1 MKSVCYGA
9 TDVGRCRQN
18 NEDAYLLQPV
28 GDDSHLL
35 AVVVDGLGGH
45 EGGEIAAALAAK
57 CMVDYLEGLSV
68 EELGL
73 DALKQSVIYA
83 NNSIVS
89 QQVNPRWYN
98 MGCVLTALLF
108 DFEQAVAYLCHVGDT
123 RCYQFREGALTKLSR
138 DHSLVGI
145 EEDEGRLTEEEA
157 MHHPR
162 RNVITRALGLGRLDW
177 TTDYFWTA
185 TIPVEPD
192 AQYLLCSDGL
202 YDMLPTRA
210 IAQVLAEQPTAKQR
224 VETLIRQANEAGGK
238 DNVTVVLVETRP

>member
-1 MKSVCYGA
+1 MKSVFYGA
-9 TDVGRCRQN
+9 TDTGRCRQN
-18 NEDAYLLQPV
+18 NEDTYLLRPV

-35 AVVVDGLGGH
+35 AVVIDGLGGH
-45 EGGEIAAALAAK
+45 EGGEIASYLAGK
-57 CMVDYLEGLSV
+57 CMVDYLEGLPV
-68 EELGL
+68 DELGP
-73 DALKQSVIYA
+73 DTLKQSVVYA
-83 NNSIVS
+83 NNSIES
-89 QQVNPRWYN
+89 QQINPRWYN

-108 DFEQAVAYLCHVGDT
+108 DFGQGVAYLCHVGDT

-177 TTDYFWTA
+177 TTDYFWTS

-210 IAQVLAEQPTAKQR
+210 IAQVLAEQPTVEQR